1 MTNEK
6 TTKRALVSSA
16 LAVLMCMAMLIGTTF
31 AWFTDTAS
39 TAVNKIQSGTLKVDI
54 VDKDGAS
61 LDGQTLYFRDVN
73 KSTNILWEP
82 GATFNL
88 DSFKIVNKGNLA
100 LKYKVIINGV
110 DGDAKLLKAIDFT
123 VKKGDANA
131 VALEGWEGV
140 LLPKGATSNDTA
152 KEEVEETADITI
164 SGHMREDAGNE
175 YQDKSIEGIGI
186 TVVATQYTYEND
198 SKDNQYDKE
207 AKYPVV
213 DAADLKDTL
222 NSLDD
227 NAAIAVTGTVTEALT
242 IEKPVTIHNLTAT
255 APITVKSSGVT
266 LNAANILSTAA
277 STPAISA
284 DPSVKDIT
292 ITNSVITA
300 NTGKAGTHTAVNLP
314 VSGKVVFSGNTVS
327 NDYNGIEFGL
337 KVPTADGTVI
347 ENNDFVNI
355 GNNAINIYQVA
366 DGATVTI
373 KNNTISGKKG
383 DFIPVRLSNANNM
396 NGIFVIANNKVDT
409 DNAWQNCF
417 VMLED
422 YSKAGA
428 TQDFTKYT
436 LNFSG
441 NTVGTKCTY
450 TVVYDDDGSPNR
462 ILTDT
467 NQPTVTVK

>member
-1 MTNEK
+1 MTKEK
-6 TTKRALVSSA
+6 STKRALVSSA

-54 VDKDGAS
+54 VGENGES
-61 LDGQTLYFRDVN
+61 LDGKTLYFRDAN

-88 DSFKIVNKGNLA
+88 DAFKIVNKGNLA

-123 VKKGDANA
+123 VKIGDAEK
-131 VALEGWEGV
+131 VALEDWNGI
-140 LLPKGATSNDTA
+140 LLPEGKTVTTGTT
-152 KEEVEETADITI
+152 EEVKETSLITI
-164 SGHMREDAGNE
+164 SGHMREGAGNE
-175 YQDKSIEGIGI
+175 YQDKSINGLGI

-198 SKDNQYDKE
+198 SEGKQYDKE

-213 DAADLKDTL
+213 DAADLQSTL
-222 NSLDD
+222 STLDD

-255 APITVKSSGVT
+255 APVTVKSSGVM
-266 LNAANILSTAA
+266 LNAANITSTDPN
-277 STPAISA
+277 TPAISA
-284 DPSVKDIT
+284 DPSVEDIT

-300 NTGKAGTHTAVNLP
+300 KTGKEPGAHTAVNLP
-314 VSGKVVFSGNTVS
+314 VSGKVVFRGNTVT

-337 KVPTADGTVI
+337 SVPTADGTVI
-347 ENNDFVNI
+347 ENNNFVNI

-366 DGATVTI
+366 GGATVTI
-373 KNNTISGKKG
+373 KNNTISGEKNK
-383 DFIPVRLSNANNM
+383 FIPVRLSNSNNM
-396 NGIFVIANNKVDT
+396 SGTFVIADNKVDT
-409 DNAWQNCF
+409 DNAWENCF
-417 VMLED
+417 VLLED

-436 LNFSG
+436 LKFSG

-450 TVVYDDDGSPNR
+450 TVVYDDDNG

-467 NQPTVTVK
+467 NQPTVVK